1 MLAVLGSRKVA
12 TVLFDG
18 KRKMTIFEMEI
29 EEEKDDTEL
38 SQDSFL
44 EFVPKVIAKVAIM
57 LVKRNRYENRTEC
70 RKNAPNV

>member
-18 KRKMTIFEMEI
+18 KRKMIIFEMEI
-29 EEEKDDTEL
+29 EEEEDDTEL
-38 SQDSFL
+38 SHLEFL

-57 LVKRNRYENRTEC
+57 LVKRNS
-70 RKNAPNV
+70 ADGLGG